1 MQKKAK
7 KLRVGQ
13 TPAIRQI
20 RREIAA
26 VDLLCAGTLLK
37 RWKQCGRPNCRCAH
51 DPSARHGPYYEWSR
65 RYNNRLLHSL
75 LSAQQAE
82 NMAHAIKNYR
92 RILKLLA
99 AWSHETAR
107 ALGVKKQGK

>member
-1 MQKKAK
+1 MQKKEK
-7 KLRVGQ
+7 KLRVGP

-20 RREIAA
+20 RREILAI
-26 VDLLCAGTLLK
+26 DLLCSGTVLK

-65 RYNNRLLHSL
+65 RRNDRLLHSL

-82 NMAHAIKNYR
+82 EMALAIKNYR

-99 AWSHETAR
+99 TWSHETAH
-107 ALGVKKQGK
+107 ALGVSEQRK

>member
-1 MQKKAK
+1 MRKTSKQ
-7 KLRVGQ
+7 LRAEP
-13 TPAIRQI
+13 TAAIRQI

-26 VDLLCAGTLLK
+26 MDLLCSGTLLK

-65 RYNNRLLHSL
+65 RRNDRLLHSL

-82 NMAHAIKNYR
+82 DMALAIKNYR
-92 RILKLLA
+92 HILKLLA
-99 AWSHETAR
+99 TWSHETAR
-107 ALGVKKQGK
+107 ALGVSEQRK

>member
-1 MQKKAK
+1 MRKKAK
-7 KLRVGQ
+7 KLRVGP

-26 VDLLCAGTLLK
+26 VDLLCSGTLLK

-65 RYNNRLLHSL
+65 RRNDRLLHSL
-75 LSAQQAE
+75 LSAEQAE
-82 NMAHAIKNYR
+82 DMALAIKNYH
-92 RILKLLA
+92 RILRLLA

-107 ALGVKKQGK
+107 ALGVSERSK

>member
-1 MQKKAK
+1 MRKKM
-7 KLRVGQ
+7 RPRRGGP
-13 TPAIRQI
+13 TSAIRHI

-26 VDLLCAGTLLK
+26 VDLLCSGTLLK

-65 RYNNRLLHSL
+65 RRHNRLLHSL
-75 LSAQQAE
+75 LSAQQAQE
-82 NMAHAIKNYR
+82 MALAIKNYR

-99 AWSHETAR
+99 TWSHETAK
-107 ALGVKKQGK
+107 ALGVSESSK